1 MVAPMDVFIP
11 PLEPDI
17 EFVRLPKTE
26 KTFGMTFEIKRDAM
40 AQHII
45 PRWGWDED
53 QQLQIHRKHFDAKP
67 FYRID
72 REGRCVGVVSV
83 FATSDH
89 VRLGEFYLVGDFR
102 GKGLGTRI
110 LRHCLSYADEIGL
123 PVRLEYLKWN
133 PVGHLYL
140 RHGFSV
146 ISENDIHYFLERPV
160 ASVTRDVADPV

>member
-1 MVAPMDVFIP
+1 MDHDLP
-11 PLEPDI
+11 PLMPDI
-17 EFVRLPKTE
+17 EFIRLPKTE
-26 KTFGMTFEIKRDAM
+26 DTFGMTFEIKRDAM
-40 AQHII
+40 AQHIV
-45 PRWGWDED
+45 PRWGWDEN

-72 REGRCVGVVSV
+72 RDGLCVGVLSF

-89 VRLGEFYLVGDFR
+89 VRLGEFYLLGDFR

-110 LRHCLSYADEIGL
+110 LRHCLSCADEMGL

-146 ISENDIHYFLERPV
+146 ISENEIHYFLQRPPV
-160 ASVTRDVADPV
+160 ARDAGEGGAV

>member
-1 MVAPMDVFIP
+1 MVTPMDAFIP

-17 EFVRLPKTE
+17 EFVGLPKTKE
-26 KTFGMTFEIKRDAM
+26 TFGMTFEIKRDAM

-67 FYRID
+67 FSRID
-72 REGRCVGVVSV
+72 RDGRCVGVVSV
-83 FATSDH
+83 FAASDH
-89 VRLGEFYLVGDFR
+89 VRLGEFYLLGDFR

-110 LRHCLSYADEIGL
+110 LRHCLSCVDEIGL